1 MSSSALPLSCHTGG
15 IFETNG
21 WLLHAPGGVIA
32 VDAPA
37 GFAEFISAAGAQIG
51 TLLLTHAHIDHVEDA
66 AAIAAEHGCPVIAWQ
81 QSTPELRLEP
91 QLREWTGMDLR
102 AEPYTVTTELHSAH
116 TGEIEVCGEKF
127 RYAHLPGH
135 SPDSVVFH
143 LPERNLS
150 FSGDTLMA
158 GGCGRSDFPGGS
170 ERQLLIGIRR
180 EFSNLPPDCL
190 ILSGHG
196 PRTTVARELATN
208 PVMNSRG

>member
-1 MSSSALPLSCHTGG
+1 MSSASLPFSCHTGG
-15 IFETNG
+15 LFQTNG

-37 GFAEFISAAGAQIG
+37 GFAAFIRSTGARVG

-66 AAIAAEHGCPVIAWQ
+66 AAIATEHGCPVIAWQ

-102 AEPYTVTTELHSAH
+102 ATPYTVTTELQAAH
-116 TGEIEVCGEKF
+116 TGEIEVCGEKI

-143 LPERNLS
+143 LPERQFSL
-150 FSGDTLMA
+150 SGDTLMA
-158 GGCGRSDFPGGS
+158 GGCGRTDFPGGS
-170 ERQLLIGIRR
+170 ERQLLMGIRR
-180 EFSNLPPDCL
+180 EFTSLPPETL

-196 PRTTVARELATN
+196 PETTLRRELATN
-208 PVMNSRG
+208 PVMQRLG